1 MAPAS
6 VGALRTAANPSSD
19 VGSASWTR
27 VTAVDMRPNEPLT
40 GRSAATRPPSGA
52 VT

>member
-6 VGALRTAANPSSD
+6 VGALRTAANSSSNA
-19 VGSASWTR
+19 GSSAGAM